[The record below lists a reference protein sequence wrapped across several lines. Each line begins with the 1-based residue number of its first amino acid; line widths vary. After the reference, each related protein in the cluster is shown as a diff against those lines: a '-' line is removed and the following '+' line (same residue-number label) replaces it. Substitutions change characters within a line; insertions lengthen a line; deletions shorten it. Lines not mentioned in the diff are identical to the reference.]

1 MPFMKRQVAGSTFN
15 RKGTSTVEPNMA
27 KRCCSERGMVGRSG
41 SRSST
46 SMILL
51 LIRFS
56 FLIVTGKWGD
66 RTSGGGLLA
75 SRISIP
81 PWRIGKGGSER
92 IASPG
97 KKEAFVKRKSLLP
110 LPDCEFLS
118 VIFYSFCERK
128 ASGGRGGMTG
138 TEPHKRKN
146 DEAFVSSLFFC
157 GMPCSLM
164 LAF

>member
-1 MPFMKRQVAGSTFN
+1 MPFMKRQVAGSTCK

-56 FLIVTGKWGD
+56 FLIMTGKWGD
-66 RTSGGGLLA
+66 QTSGRGLLA
-75 SRISIP
+75 SCISIP
-81 PWRIGKGGSER
+81 PWRIRKGGSGR

-110 LPDCEFLS
+110 LPDCEFLP

-128 ASGGRGGMTG
+128 ASGAWRSDRGVTAQKK
-138 TEPHKRKN
+138 KR
-146 DEAFVSSLFFC
+146 
-157 GMPCSLM
+157 
-164 LAF
+164 

>member
-27 KRCCSERGMVGRSG
+27 KRCCSERGMGGGGG

-66 RTSGGGLLA
+66 QTSGGGALGFLHFDSSLEDRKGWKRA
-75 SRISIP
+75 HCESRK
-81 PWRIGKGGSER
+81 KGGFRET
-92 IASPG
+92 
-97 KKEAFVKRKSLLP
+97 KEP
-110 LPDCEFLS
+110 P
-118 VIFYSFCERK
+118 SF
-128 ASGGRGGMTG
+128 A
-138 TEPHKRKN
+138 
-146 DEAFVSSLFFC
+146 
-157 GMPCSLM
+157 
-164 LAF
+164 

>member
-27 KRCCSERGMVGRSG
+27 KRCCSERGIVGRSG

-56 FLIVTGKWGD
+56 FLMVTGKWGD
-66 RTSGGGLLA
+66 QTSGGELLA
-75 SRISIP
+75 SCISIP
-81 PWRIGKGGSER
+81 LWRIGKGGSGR

-97 KKEAFVKRKSLLP
+97 KKEAFVKRKSLLS
-110 LPDCEFLS
+110 LPDCEFLP

-128 ASGGRGGMTG
+128 ASGAWRNDRDVTAQKK
-138 TEPHKRKN
+138 KR
-146 DEAFVSSLFFC
+146 
-157 GMPCSLM
+157 
-164 LAF
+164 

>member
-1 MPFMKRQVAGSTFN
+1 MPFMKRQVAGSTCK

-51 LIRFS
+51 LIRSS
-56 FLIVTGKWGD
+56 FFNSDWKVGRSDI
-66 RTSGGGLLA
+66 RRGLLA
-75 SRISIP
+75 SCISIP
-81 PWRIGKGGSER
+81 PWWIGKGGSGR

-110 LPDCEFLS
+110 LPDCEFLP

-128 ASGGRGGMTG
+128 ASGGAA
-138 TEPHKRKN
+138 E
-146 DEAFVSSLFFC
+146 
-157 GMPCSLM
+157 
-164 LAF
+164 

>member
-66 RTSGGGLLA
+66 QTSGGGRRGLLA
-75 SRISIP
+75 SCISIP
-81 PWRIGKGGSER
+81 PWRIGKGGSGR

-110 LPDCEFLS
+110 LPDCEFLP

-128 ASGGRGGMTG
+128 ASGAWRNDRDVTAQKK
-138 TEPHKRKN
+138 KR
-146 DEAFVSSLFFC
+146 
-157 GMPCSLM
+157 
-164 LAF
+164 

>member
-56 FLIVTGKWGD
+56 FLIMTGKWGD
-66 RTSGGGLLA
+66 QTSGGGSWIPAFRFLL
-75 SRISIP
+75 
-81 PWRIGKGGSER
+81 GGSESGGSGC

-97 KKEAFVKRKSLLP
+97 KKEAFEKRKSLLP
-110 LPDCEFLS
+110 LPDCEFLP

-128 ASGGRGGMTG
+128 ASGTWRNDRDITAQKK
-138 TEPHKRKN
+138 KR
-146 DEAFVSSLFFC
+146 
-157 GMPCSLM
+157 
-164 LAF
+164 

>member
-1 MPFMKRQVAGSTFN
+1 MPFMKRQAAGSTFN

-51 LIRFS
+51 LISVLLFNSDWKVGRS
-56 FLIVTGKWGD
+56 DI
-66 RTSGGGLLA
+66 RRGLLA

-81 PWRIGKGGSER
+81 PWRIGKGGSGR

-110 LPDCEFLS
+110 LPDCEFLP

-128 ASGGRGGMTG
+128 ASGAWRNDRDVTAQKK
-138 TEPHKRKN
+138 KR
-146 DEAFVSSLFFC
+146 
-157 GMPCSLM
+157 
-164 LAF
+164 

>member
-51 LIRFS
+51 LISVLLFNSDWKVGRS
-56 FLIVTGKWGD
+56 DI
-66 RTSGGGLLA
+66 RRGLLA
-75 SRISIP
+75 SCISIP
-81 PWRIGKGGSER
+81 PWRIGKGGSGR

-110 LPDCEFLS
+110 LPDCEFLP

-128 ASGGRGGMTG
+128 ASGAWRNDRDVTAQKK
-138 TEPHKRKN
+138 KR
-146 DEAFVSSLFFC
+146 
-157 GMPCSLM
+157 
-164 LAF
+164 

>member
-66 RTSGGGLLA
+66 QTSGGSSWLPAFRFL
-75 SRISIP
+75 I
-81 PWRIGKGGSER
+81 GGSER
-92 IASPG
+92 GEAGALQVPE

-110 LPDCEFLS
+110 LPDCEFLP

-128 ASGGRGGMTG
+128 ASGAWRNDRDVTAQKK
-138 TEPHKRKN
+138 KR
-146 DEAFVSSLFFC
+146 
-157 GMPCSLM
+157 
-164 LAF
+164 

>member
-56 FLIVTGKWGD
+56 FLIVTGKQGD
-66 RTSGGGLLA
+66 QTSGGALLA
-75 SRISIP
+75 SCISIP
-81 PWRIGKGGSER
+81 PWRIGKGGSGR

-97 KKEAFVKRKSLLP
+97 KKEASVKRKSLLP
-110 LPDCEFLS
+110 LPDCEFLP

-128 ASGGRGGMTG
+128 ASGAWRNDRDVTAQ
-138 TEPHKRKN
+138 KN
-146 DEAFVSSLFFC
+146 DEAFVSSFF
-157 GMPCSLM
+157 
-164 LAF
+164 

>member
-1 MPFMKRQVAGSTFN
+1 MPFMKRQVAGSTFK

-66 RTSGGGLLA
+66 QTSGGGSWLPAFRFL
-75 SRISIP
+75 I
-81 PWRIGKGGSER
+81 GGSER
-92 IASPG
+92 V
-97 KKEAFVKRKSLLP
+97 EAGALRVPEKRR
-110 LPDCEFLS
+110 LS
-118 VIFYSFCERK
+118 
-128 ASGGRGGMTG
+128 
-138 TEPHKRKN
+138 
-146 DEAFVSSLFFC
+146 
-157 GMPCSLM
+157 
-164 LAF
+164 

>member
-1 MPFMKRQVAGSTFN
+1 MPFMKRQVAGSTFK

-51 LIRFS
+51 LIS
-56 FLIVTGKWGD
+56 V
-66 RTSGGGLLA
+66 LLFNSDWKA
-75 SRISIP
+75 GRSDIRRGSWLP
-81 PWRIGKGGSER
+81 VFQLFHWRIGKGGSGR

-110 LPDCEFLS
+110 LPDCEFLP

-128 ASGGRGGMTG
+128 ASGAWRNDWDVTAQKK
-138 TEPHKRKN
+138 KR
-146 DEAFVSSLFFC
+146 
-157 GMPCSLM
+157 
-164 LAF
+164 

>member
-1 MPFMKRQVAGSTFN
+1 MPFMKRQVAGSTCN

-27 KRCCSERGMVGRSG
+27 KRCCSERGIVGRSG

-66 RTSGGGLLA
+66 QTSGGGLLA
-75 SRISIP
+75 SCISIP
-81 PWRIGKGGSER
+81 PRRIGKGGSGR

-110 LPDCEFLS
+110 LPDCEFLP

-128 ASGGRGGMTG
+128 ASGAWRNDRDVTAQKK
-138 TEPHKRKN
+138 KR
-146 DEAFVSSLFFC
+146 
-157 GMPCSLM
+157 
-164 LAF
+164 

>member
-56 FLIVTGKWGD
+56 FLIVNGKWGD
-66 RTSGGGLLA
+66 QTSGRGALGFLHFDTSLEDRKGWKRA
-75 SRISIP
+75 HCESRK
-81 PWRIGKGGSER
+81 KGGFRET
-92 IASPG
+92 
-97 KKEAFVKRKSLLP
+97 KEP
-110 LPDCEFLS
+110 P
-118 VIFYSFCERK
+118 SF
-128 ASGGRGGMTG
+128 A
-138 TEPHKRKN
+138 
-146 DEAFVSSLFFC
+146 
-157 GMPCSLM
+157 
-164 LAF
+164 

>member
-51 LIRFS
+51 LISVLLFNS
-56 FLIVTGKWGD
+56 DWK
-66 RTSGGGLLA
+66 GGRSDIRRGLLA
-75 SRISIP
+75 SCISIP
-81 PWRIGKGGSER
+81 PWRIGKGGSGR

-110 LPDCEFLS
+110 LPDCEFLP

-128 ASGGRGGMTG
+128 ASGAWRNDRDVTAQKK
-138 TEPHKRKN
+138 KR
-146 DEAFVSSLFFC
+146 
-157 GMPCSLM
+157 
-164 LAF
+164 

>member
-51 LIRFS
+51 LISVLLFNSDWKVGRS
-56 FLIVTGKWGD
+56 DI
-66 RTSGGGLLA
+66 RRGLLA
-75 SRISIP
+75 SCISIP
-81 PWRIGKGGSER
+81 PWRIGKGGSGR

-110 LPDCEFLS
+110 LPDCEFLP

-128 ASGGRGGMTG
+128 ASG
-138 TEPHKRKN
+138 
-146 DEAFVSSLFFC
+146 A
-157 GMPCSLM
+157 
-164 LAF
+164 

>member
-51 LIRFS
+51 LIS
-56 FLIVTGKWGD
+56 V
-66 RTSGGGLLA
+66 LLFNSDWKA
-75 SRISIP
+75 GRSDIRRGSWLP
-81 PWRIGKGGSER
+81 VFQLFHWRIGKGGSGR

-110 LPDCEFLS
+110 LPDCEFLP

-128 ASGGRGGMTG
+128 ASGAWRNDWDVTAQKK
-138 TEPHKRKN
+138 KR
-146 DEAFVSSLFFC
+146 
-157 GMPCSLM
+157 
-164 LAF
+164 

>member
-51 LIRFS
+51 LISVLLFNSDWKVGRS
-56 FLIVTGKWGD
+56 DI
-66 RTSGGGLLA
+66 RRGLLA
-75 SRISIP
+75 SCISIP
-81 PWRIGKGGSER
+81 PWRIGKGGSGR

-110 LPDCEFLS
+110 LPDCEFLPA
-118 VIFYSFCERK
+118 IFYSFCERK
-128 ASGGRGGMTG
+128 ASGGAA
-138 TEPHKRKN
+138 E
-146 DEAFVSSLFFC
+146 
-157 GMPCSLM
+157 
-164 LAF
+164 

>member
-51 LIRFS
+51 LIS
-56 FLIVTGKWGD
+56 V
-66 RTSGGGLLA
+66 LLFNSDWKA
-75 SRISIP
+75 GRSDIRRGSWLP
-81 PWRIGKGGSER
+81 VFQLFHWRIGKGGSGR

-97 KKEAFVKRKSLLP
+97 KKEAFVKRKSPLP
-110 LPDCEFLS
+110 LTDCEFLP

-128 ASGGRGGMTG
+128 ASGAWRNDRDVTAQ
-138 TEPHKRKN
+138 KN
-146 DEAFVSSLFFC
+146 DEAFVSSFF
-157 GMPCSLM
+157 
-164 LAF
+164 

>member
-56 FLIVTGKWGD
+56 FLIVTGKQGD
-66 RTSGGGLLA
+66 QTSGGALLA
-75 SRISIP
+75 SCISIP
-81 PWRIGKGGSER
+81 PWRIGKE
-92 IASPG
+92 AS
-97 KKEAFVKRKSLLP
+97 VKRKSLLP
-110 LPDCEFLS
+110 LPDCEFLP

-128 ASGGRGGMTG
+128 ASGAWRNDRDVTAQ
-138 TEPHKRKN
+138 KN
-146 DEAFVSSLFFC
+146 DEAFVSSFF
-157 GMPCSLM
+157 
-164 LAF
+164 